1 MNEKNKSIYLRV
13 TPQEKEKIQRLARK
27 CGLSL
32 SEYLRQRGL
41 GYAPKELPNDDLFYL
56 CEYLR
61 DFRDSGLSHQSDEAI
76 ASLLRTINR
85 ELILP
90 GRDV

>member
-1 MNEKNKSIYLRV
+1 MSEKNKSIYLRV
-13 TPQEKEKIQRLARK
+13 TPQEKERIQRLAKK

-41 GYAPKELPNDDLFYL
+41 GYAPKEQPTEDLFDL

-61 DFRDSGLSHQSDEAI
+61 DCRDSGLSHQSDEAV

-90 GRDV
+90 ERDL

>member
-1 MNEKNKSIYLRV
+1 MSEKNKSIYLRV
-13 TPQEKEKIQRLARK
+13 TPQEKEKIQRLAKK

-41 GYAPKELPNDDLFYL
+41 GYAPKEQPGEGLYFL

-61 DFRDSGLSHQSDEAI
+61 DCRDSGLSHQNDEAV
-76 ASLLRTINR
+76 ASLLRSIRQT
-85 ELILP
+85 LVLP
-90 GRDV
+90 ERDL